1 MSMIASRKI
10 THHWQLDVYK
20 LSVEA
25 AMRLFELSKRFPREE
40 MYSLTDQMRRS
51 SRSVSGHVAEGWRR
65 RRYEAA
71 FCDKL
76 NGAEAEAAE
85 TQSWIEY
92 AVRCGYIARKDGR
105 EIHRDYDQIIGKLV
119 KMQNQPEVW
128 LLRRPGTRS

>member
-1 MSMIASRKI
+1 MKTSGKI
-10 THHWQLDVYK
+10 THHWQLEVYK

-25 AMRLFELSKRFPREE
+25 AMRLFDLSKRFPREE

-71 FCDKL
+71 FCDKP
-76 NGAEAEAAE
+76 NGAEGEAAE

-92 AVRCGYIARKDGR
+92 AVRCGYMTVKEGR
-105 EIHRDYDQIIGKLV
+105 ELHRAYDR
-119 KMQNQPEVW
+119 
-128 LLRRPGTRS
+128 LRPHPRQARENAEQS

>member
-1 MSMIASRKI
+1 MRTTGKV

-20 LSVEA
+20 LSVEV

-51 SRSVSGHVAEGWRR
+51 SRSVSGHIAEDRRR

-76 NGAEAEAAE
+76 NGAESEAAE
-85 TQSWIEY
+85 SQSWIEY
-92 AVRCGYIARKDGR
+92 PVRCGYMTRKDGR
-105 EIHRDYDQIIGKLV
+105 ETHRIYDQIIGKLV
-119 KMQNQPEVW
+119 RMQNNPEVW
-128 LLRRPGTRS
+128 LLRRIPRT

>member
-1 MSMIASRKI
+1 MSNGRRI

-25 AMRLFELSKRFPREE
+25 GMQVFELSKQFPREE
-40 MYSLTDQMRRS
+40 MYSLIDQMRRS
-51 SRSVSGHVAEGWRR
+51 SRSVSGHIAEGWRR

-92 AVRCGYIARKDGR
+92 AVRCGYMTQKDGR
-105 EIHRDYDQIIGKLV
+105 TLHRMYDRIMGKLV
-119 KMQNQPEVW
+119 TRQNNPEPW
-128 LLRRPGTRS
+128 LLKGNRR

>member
-1 MSMIASRKI
+1 MKSTVKI

-20 LSVEA
+20 LSVES
-25 AMRLFELSKRFPREE
+25 AMRLFELSKNFPREE

-51 SRSVSGHVAEGWRR
+51 SHSVSGHVAEGWRR

-76 NGAEAEAAE
+76 NGGEAEAAE

-92 AVRCGYIARKDGR
+92 AVRCGYLAAKVGR
-105 EIHRDYDQIIGKLV
+105 EIHRSYDRIIGKLV
-119 KMQNQPEVW
+119 KMQNNPDVW
-128 LLRRPGTRS
+128 LLPRRAKT